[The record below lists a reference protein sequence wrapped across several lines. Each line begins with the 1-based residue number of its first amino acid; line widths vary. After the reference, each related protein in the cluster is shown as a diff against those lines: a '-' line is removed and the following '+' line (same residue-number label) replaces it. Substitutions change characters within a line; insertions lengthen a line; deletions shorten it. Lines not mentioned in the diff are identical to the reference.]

1 MKITVVGAGYVGLS
15 NALLFSRQH
24 DVTVL
29 DIDQARVKNINQRIS
44 PISDS
49 CIQNYLS
56 ESSSLQAT
64 CDKTLAYQHAKLII
78 IATPTNYNPE
88 TNYFDT
94 SSIEN
99 VIADIQ
105 AINPKAMIVL

>member
-56 ESSSLQAT
+56 ESNLDAT
-64 CDKTLAYQHAKLII
+64 CDKALAYQHAKLII